1 MDKLNC
7 IDYLV
12 ISDFE
17 CNSGMKGFVL
27 HEIIE
32 FPIVIVD
39 VKNKKIIKEFTTF
52 VKPTYHPK
60 LTNFIKNLTYIEQKD
75 VDQAPT
81 ISEVFEIIT
90 QEIKQNTNDSDST
103 FFIFDCDSDATYL
116 RAEINLK
123 NLKHSPYFNQY
134 FNLKELFDRFF
145 NVKAK
150 SLENML
156 KILNLTQTGHPHIAL
171 HDARNI
177 CQVVMCMLEKGYIFD
192 QTQLKQVI
200 L

>member
-1 MDKLNC
+1 MDNLSC

-17 CNSGMKGFVL
+17 CNSGRKGFVL

-60 LTNFIKNLTYIEQKD
+60 LTNFIKSLTYIEQKD
-75 VDQAPT
+75 VDEAPN

-90 QEIKQNTNDSDST
+90 QEIKQNTNGSYST
-103 FFIFDCDSDATYL
+103 FLLFDCDSDATYL
-116 RAEINLK
+116 RAEMNLK
-123 NLKHSPYFNQY
+123 NLKPSLYFNQY
-134 FNLKELFDRFF
+134 FNLKELFEKFF
-145 NVKAK
+145 NEKPK

-156 KILNLTQTGHPHIAL
+156 KILNLTQKGHPHIAL

-177 CQVVMCMLEKGYIFD
+177 CQVVMSMLEKGYIFD
-192 QTQLKQVI
+192 QKYLKQVRI
-200 L
+200 